1 MNEICRTCFL
11 FLVALGGGV
20 VGMMLMNTSLAV
32 LVWVCT
38 KMEQEARQ
46 RR

>member
-1 MNEICRTCFL
+1 MHEVCRNCFL
-11 FLVALGGGV
+11 FLVALGGGG

-32 LVWVCT
+32 LLWVCT
-38 KMEQEARQ
+38 KMEQDARQ